1 MKLFYSLKR
10 KVLAVCLAGMILMA
24 LCVGGISLWT
34 ISHLTYD
41 YEIQNMTHLVD
52 TKATIIDDELLRSE
66 NIVNYTANAIS
77 RKVDDPA
84 QLRDLSFRQHL
95 AQSVDHDFQDA
106 STNLHIICS
115 YYLYYPS
122 ENISALWKAS
132 NGRDSTFYDV
142 LVKQQEEIGHT
153 APRHVIA
160 FAYLMDQG
168 EAAWTQPYYSSYLNR
183 YIISYRRPIYKDGV
197 MVAIVGIDIDFQ
209 AFIDRL
215 YANPPEGEHGMIIL
229 SDTTGTVEYA
239 PDKPLGT
246 QLADKD
252 IHIRDAADKVAE
264 AGQTDNMMVTYD
276 WAGQESIA
284 GIKGL
289 RNGMNFID
297 LRRKPQIYNRT
308 HKAVMQMVLG
318 LVAVCILASLLPIY
332 MINRLSERLQR
343 VIEAAKEVGEG
354 NCDIKLHDTQR
365 DDIGELSRNFQ
376 AMVGKVAASQG
387 NLTYMSQHD
396 VLTGLLNRMGLDKEI
411 ADWLQAHP
419 DSHGALVSLD
429 LDGFKFINDLH
440 GHMAGD
446 EALRTLARDLVES
459 FGHEQIIG
467 RNGGD
472 EFVVFMKD
480 AEPEAAQAAVKAF
493 SNKKKSFTYDGETH
507 SFSVSIGYTF
517 YRGDG
522 MPLSRLFHESDTAL
536 YAVKLRGRNHYRAYE
551 PSMESL
557 NRTSLG
563 FNLETITK
571 NLPTALLVSEA
582 KPDGKILFVNKTMV
596 EMLECRN
603 IREFMEFTQEYA
615 PNVVCPCDRE
625 RMTKMVWEQTV
636 REPDRPHCMTYCVH
650 TVKGRDKQVFAIWRQ
665 ADNVNYGK
673 VFYATLIDGH
683 FMYEELA
690 SSDGSAE
697 GVRLTVIA
705 ELAYTRSLWL
715 LVEEARGFLSCG
727 DGQATSTSSVRKTT
741 RQQAEATL
749 KRLAPYQARPM
760 PKTRASAPLT
770 GVCVASVMAGKVMTA
785 SVT

>member
-41 YEIQNMTHLVD
+41 YEIQNMNHLVD
-52 TKATIIDDELLRSE
+52 TTATIIDDELLRSE

-84 QLRDLSFRQHL
+84 QLRDLSFRQRL
-95 AQSVDHDFQDA
+95 ARSVDHDFQDA

-132 NGRDSTFYDV
+132 NGRDSVFDDV
-142 LVKQQEEIGHT
+142 LAKQQEDFGHT
-153 APRHVIA
+153 APRHVLA

-183 YIISYRRPIYKDGV
+183 YIISYLRPIYKDGV

-215 YANPPEGEHGMIIL
+215 YANPPKGEHGMIML
-229 SDTTGTVEYA
+229 CDATGSMEYSPEA
-239 PDKPLGT
+239 PLGT
-246 QLADKD
+246 PVAEKG
-252 IHIRDAADKVAE
+252 IRLVDSPDTVAE
-264 AGQTDNMMVTYD
+264 AGRTDDEMLRYSWD
-276 WAGQESIA
+276 GQESIA
-284 GIKGL
+284 GIRAL
-289 RNGMNFID
+289 RNRMNIID
-297 LRRKPQIYNRT
+297 LRQKPQIYSRT
-308 HKAVMQMVLG
+308 HRAMMQMGMG
-318 LVAVCILASLLPIY
+318 LIAVCIMASLLPIY

-354 NCDIKLHDTQR
+354 NYDIKLYDTQL

-411 ADWLQAHP
+411 ADWLREHP
-419 DSHGALVSLD
+419 ASHGALVSLD

-446 EALRTLARDLVES
+446 EALRTLARDLVKN

-480 AEPEAAQAAVKAF
+480 TE
-493 SNKKKSFTYDGETH
+493 
-507 SFSVSIGYTF
+507 
-517 YRGDG
+517 
-522 MPLSRLFHESDTAL
+522 L

-650 TVKGRDKQVFAIWRQ
+650 TVKGHDKQVFAIWRQ

-697 GVRLTVIA
+697 GCTPNRD
-705 ELAYTRSLWL
+705 S
-715 LVEEARGFLSCG
+715 
-727 DGQATSTSSVRKTT
+727 
-741 RQQAEATL
+741 
-749 KRLAPYQARPM
+749 
-760 PKTRASAPLT
+760 
-770 GVCVASVMAGKVMTA
+770 
-785 SVT
+785 

>member
-1 MKLFYSLKR
+1 
-10 KVLAVCLAGMILMA
+10 
-24 LCVGGISLWT
+24 
-34 ISHLTYD
+34 
-41 YEIQNMTHLVD
+41 
-52 TKATIIDDELLRSE
+52 
-66 NIVNYTANAIS
+66 
-77 RKVDDPA
+77 
-84 QLRDLSFRQHL
+84 
-95 AQSVDHDFQDA
+95 
-106 STNLHIICS
+106 
-115 YYLYYPS
+115 
-122 ENISALWKAS
+122 
-132 NGRDSTFYDV
+132 
-142 LVKQQEEIGHT
+142 
-153 APRHVIA
+153 
-160 FAYLMDQG
+160 MDQG
-168 EAAWTQPYYSSYLNR
+168 GAAWTQPYYSPYLNR
-183 YIISYRRPIYKDGV
+183 YIISYLRPIYKDGV

-215 YANPPEGEHGMIIL
+215 YANPPKGEHGMIML
-229 SDTTGTVEYA
+229 CDATGSMEYSPEA
-239 PDKPLGT
+239 PLGT
-246 QLADKD
+246 PVAEKG
-252 IHIRDAADKVAE
+252 IRLVDSPETVAE
-264 AGQTDNMMVTYD
+264 AGRTDDEMLRYSWD
-276 WAGQESIA
+276 GQESIA
-284 GIKGL
+284 GIRAL
-289 RNGMNFID
+289 RNRMNIID
-297 LRRKPQIYNRT
+297 LRQKPQIYSRT
-308 HKAVMQMVLG
+308 HRAMMQMGMG
-318 LVAVCILASLLPIY
+318 LIAVCIMASLLPIY

-343 VIEAAKEVGEG
+343 VIEAAKAVSEG
-354 NCDIKLHDTQR
+354 HYDIKLHDTQL

-411 ADWLQAHP
+411 ADWLREHP
-419 DSHGALVSLD
+419 ASHGALVSLD

-446 EALRTLARDLVES
+446 EALRTLARDLVKN

-480 AEPEAAQAAVKAF
+480 TEPEAAQAAIKAF
-493 SNKKKSFTYDGETH
+493 SNKRKTFTYDGETH

-517 YRGDG
+517 YHGDG
-522 MPLSRLFHESDTAL
+522 TPLSKLFHESDTAL
-536 YAVKLRGRNHYRAYE
+536 YAVKLRGRNHYRIYE

-697 GVRLTVIA
+697 GCTPNRD
-705 ELAYTRSLWL
+705 S
-715 LVEEARGFLSCG
+715 
-727 DGQATSTSSVRKTT
+727 
-741 RQQAEATL
+741 
-749 KRLAPYQARPM
+749 
-760 PKTRASAPLT
+760 
-770 GVCVASVMAGKVMTA
+770 
-785 SVT
+785 

>member
-1 MKLFYSLKR
+1 M
-10 KVLAVCLAGMILMA
+10 
-24 LCVGGISLWT
+24 
-34 ISHLTYD
+34 
-41 YEIQNMTHLVD
+41 NHLVD
-52 TKATIIDDELLRSE
+52 TTATIIDDELLRSE

-84 QLRDLSFRQHL
+84 QLRDLSFRQRL
-95 AQSVDHDFQDA
+95 ARSVDHDFQDA

-132 NGRDSTFYDV
+132 NGRDSVFDDV
-142 LVKQQEEIGHT
+142 LAKQQEDFGHT
-153 APRHVIA
+153 APRHVLA

-183 YIISYRRPIYKDGV
+183 YIISYLRPIYKDGV

-215 YANPPEGEHGMIIL
+215 YANPPKGEHGMIML
-229 SDTTGTVEYA
+229 CDATGSMEYSPEA
-239 PDKPLGT
+239 PLGT
-246 QLADKD
+246 PVAEKG
-252 IHIRDAADKVAE
+252 IRIVDSPDTVAE
-264 AGQTDNMMVTYD
+264 AGRTDDEMLRYSWD
-276 WAGQESIA
+276 GQESIA
-284 GIKGL
+284 GIRAL
-289 RNGMNFID
+289 RNRMNIID
-297 LRRKPQIYNRT
+297 LRQKPQIYSRT
-308 HKAVMQMVLG
+308 HRAMMQMGMG
-318 LVAVCILASLLPIY
+318 LIAVCIMASLLPIY

-354 NCDIKLHDTQR
+354 NYDIKLYDTQL

-411 ADWLQAHP
+411 ADWLREHP
-419 DSHGALVSLD
+419 ASHGALVSLD

-446 EALRTLARDLVES
+446 EALRTLARDLVEN

-480 AEPEAAQAAVKAF
+480 TEPEAAQAAIKAF
-493 SNKKKSFTYDGETH
+493 SNKRKTFTYDGETH

-517 YRGDG
+517 YHGDG
-522 MPLSRLFHESDTAL
+522 TPLSKLFHQSDTAL
-536 YAVKLRGRNHYRAYE
+536 YAVKLRGRNHYRIYE

-697 GVRLTVIA
+697 GCTPNRD
-705 ELAYTRSLWL
+705 S
-715 LVEEARGFLSCG
+715 
-727 DGQATSTSSVRKTT
+727 
-741 RQQAEATL
+741 
-749 KRLAPYQARPM
+749 
-760 PKTRASAPLT
+760 
-770 GVCVASVMAGKVMTA
+770 
-785 SVT
+785 